1 MIPKNTVEDI
11 LAAAQVDEVVGD
23 FVTLKKRGANLMGL
37 CPFHGEKTPSFVVS
51 PNKGIYK
58 CFGCGRAGNS
68 VGFIM
73 EHEKMEYADALR
85 YLAKKYNIEVL
96 EERNQT
102 PEAVTAANERES
114 LLIALEYA
122 AKQFEHNLWEDEE
135 GKTVGKS
142 YFYERGF
149 RDETIKK
156 FGLGYTKKEWGAFT
170 DEATKIGYSLDIL
183 QRAGLTK
190 VSEQGRAFDMFR
202 ERVMFPFHNLSGRV
216 VAFGGRQLVK
226 DDKSPKYLNSPETEV
241 YKKSEILYG
250 IYFAKNSIRQYDKC
264 YLVEGYT
271 DVITLSQAGVENVA
285 ASSGTSLTEGQVK
298 QIYRFTKNVCIIY
311 DGDAAGMK
319 AALRGIDIILAGGL
333 NVKIVLLPEG
343 EDPDTY
349 CKKLGGTAFQKY
361 LDENAKDFI
370 LYKSELL
377 VGEAKND
384 PVKKSAAIRDLVES
398 ISKIP
403 DNITRSTFINECAKV
418 FEIGPELL
426 MAEVNKI
433 RRKTD
438 VKDPEERKLL
448 AELEQINAEP
458 FSQEELQPALNMGQE
473 QEKGVARILMQY
485 GHLPYRETVLTVA
498 DYVLQQIE
506 ADGFEFEHP
515 LYKKVLDLVQ
525 DTINNLQTVDE
536 NLFLHSEDQELVA
549 LAADFLTETYK
560 VSPQWEEKFDVYIT
574 EIKDNYPNDVDSVLL
589 HLKLKKIDI
598 LMQQNLEEMKQAE
611 QAHSAEPRSPE
622 ADTSSIIISEENT
635 AIDEIEEGFN
645 WDETS
650 DSSVSFTL
658 VSEEETQEFQ
668 PEQISEFEEPIGFQQ
683 EEPIEYEE
691 SFEPLEE
698 PQAEENHEDE
708 AAKKME
714 ALLQKHMMYL
724 NYRRH
729 ITELLGATVVK

>member
-122 AKQFEHNLWEDEE
+122 AKQFEQNLWEDEE

-216 VAFGGRQLVK
+216 VAFGGRQLIK

-250 IYFAKNSIRQYDKC
+250 IYFAKNSIRQHDKC

-271 DVITLSQAGVENVA
+271 DVITLSQAGIENVA

-515 LYKKVLDLVQ
+515 LYKKVFDIVQ
-525 DTINNLQTVDE
+525 DTINNLLPVDE
-536 NLFLHSEDQELVA
+536 NLFLHSENQELVA

-560 VSPQWEEKFDVYIT
+560 VSPKWEEKFDVYIT

-598 LMQQNLEEMKQAE
+598 LMLQNLEEMKQAE
-611 QAHSAEPRSPE
+611 QIQSAKPRPQE
-622 ADTSSIIISEENT
+622 AETLPIIISEENT
-635 AIDEIEEGFN
+635 AIDEIEEVFN
-645 WDETS
+645 WDATK
-650 DSSVSFTL
+650 DSSVDFA
-658 VSEEETQEFQ
+658 VIVEQETQEFE
-668 PEQISEFEEPIGFQQ
+668 PEQISEFEEPMDFQP
-683 EEPIEYEE
+683 EEPIE
-691 SFEPLEE
+691 FEE
-698 PQAEENHEDE
+698 PSEPFEEPKDE
-708 AAKKME
+708 ETQEEKVDV
-714 ALLQKHMMYL
+714 LQQKYAMYL

-729 ITELLGATVVK
+729 ITELLSTIVVK